1 MSISLGAHTNQCFL
15 QNRRSS
21 LLSIRNNNVVRR
33 RCPFPKIMNNSAYP
47 PIKER
52 SYRWLKLH
60 HPNTTWNIVINHSR
74 LPVDMTWNYFMS
86 STWGIKFPW
95 RKSLEQ
101 GQSQPAPPTPSTMT
115 HNPALHPLHL
125 RSTLSTIASNISI
138 LRLGDGYCAS
148 VERGAGSRDF
158 LF

>member
-33 RCPFPKIMNNSAYP
+33 RCPFPKIMNNIAYP